1 MTHNLIEELEQIV
14 ELGTDLAA
22 DTEASVP
29 QVRQWLQERQAAFE
43 RLGLVAVELT
53 DDERRGIARVIAE
66 LMRLDGVILPAL
78 ERRLDQLGQELAGA
92 RKMRR
97 ALGAAQAPRLS
108 ILERL
113 I

>member
-1 MTHNLIEELEQIV
+1 MTYNLIEELEQIV
-14 ELGTDLAA
+14 ERGTHLAA

-29 QVRQWLQERQAAFE
+29 EVRQWLQERQAAFE
-43 RLGLVAVELT
+43 RLGLAAIELT
-53 DDERRGIARVIAE
+53 DDERRGIARLIAE

-97 ALGAAQAPRLS
+97 ALGAAQAPRVS